1 MTEESWTAELAVVI
15 VNFNTGLYLE
25 RCLRSLEA
33 HRGDIEVD
41 VLVIDNAS
49 RDGSHARAVAE
60 HPSVRMIENAENVL
74 LAPALNQGIRDTTAP
89 FVLFLDPDA
98 EWWGGTLAGLVR
110 VAREHPEAGI
120 VGPVIRHPDGTM
132 ASTGRRFP
140 TVLKAVA
147 APALGA
153 VFEDGASRGHRSD
166 DGLGATDRAVDWVS
180 GASMLV
186 RREALDRVGLLDEAF
201 PLFGEELDLAARMRD
216 SGWEVVCTPEV
227 EVLHEGGVSTGHT
240 RAAAVERARGLYNY
254 VRKHRATGRRRL
266 LLPLVWAALR
276 LRAELA
282 WIAGR
287 IRRR

>member
-1 MTEESWTAELAVVI
+1 MTDESWTAELAVVI

-49 RDGSHARAVAE
+49 RDDSHTRAVAE
-60 HPSVRMIENAENVL
+60 HPSVRMIENRSNVL
-74 LAPALNQGIRDTTAP
+74 LSPALNQGINDTTAP

-98 EWWGGTLAGLVR
+98 EWWSGTLAGLVE
-110 VAREHPEAGI
+110 VAREHPAAGI

-140 TVLKAVA
+140 SVLEAVA
-147 APALGA
+147 APAAGP
-153 VFEDGASRGHRSD
+153 FFDDGSRGRGADGWDGTSD
-166 DGLGATDRAVDWVS
+166 RLVDWVS

-186 RREALDRVGLLDEAF
+186 RREALDRVGLLDEGF
-201 PLFGEELDLAARMRD
+201 PLVGEELDLATRMRD
-216 SGWEVVCTPEV
+216 EGWDVVCTPEV

-240 RAAAVERARGLYNY
+240 REAAVERSRALFRY
-254 VRKHRATGRRRL
+254 VRKHRAAGRRRF
-266 LLPLVWAALR
+266 LLPLAWAALR
-276 LRAELA
+276 LRAELG
-282 WIAGR
+282 WLAGR
-287 IRRR
+287 IRKR